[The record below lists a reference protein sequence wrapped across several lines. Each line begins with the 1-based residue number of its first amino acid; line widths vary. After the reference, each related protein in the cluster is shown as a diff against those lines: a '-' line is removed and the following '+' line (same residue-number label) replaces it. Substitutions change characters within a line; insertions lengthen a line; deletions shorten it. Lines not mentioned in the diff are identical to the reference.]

1 MVVFLLTVCVRGL
14 SSSSRTSCHPA
25 AADGLQ
31 RKLAQRAGAFF
42 WSNGGSKWR
51 QWIVGE
57 PVPAQPRRFPRK
69 LPTRLGEIPPNPNA
83 YRPAIKTLTAGESCV
98 AFSPPSL

>member
-1 MVVFLLTVCVRGL
+1 M
-14 SSSSRTSCHPA
+14 SSSRTSCHPA

-31 RKLAQRAGAFF
+31 HKLAQRAGPFF
-42 WSNGGSKWR
+42 WPNGGANESS
-51 QWIVGE
+51 VSPLPSNLAGSH
-57 PVPAQPRRFPRK
+57 ASFPPDSVKSPKFLRK
-69 LPTRLGEIPPNPNA
+69 LPTRLDEIPQNPNA